1 MRCNFLLISPNS
13 SCVTLIKGLA
23 KINDRIVEGEFV
35 KKNRVKDKGS
45 EGFGLV
51 QLEQTPLDFLE
62 NTRQDTTLYTGRKHD
77 IKQFS

>member
-23 KINDRIVEGEFV
+23 KINYRIVEGEFV
-35 KKNRVKDKGS
+35 KNRVKDKGS

>member
-1 MRCNFLLISPNS
+1 M
-13 SCVTLIKGLA
+13 
-23 KINDRIVEGEFV
+23 EGEFV
-35 KKNRVKDKGS
+35 KNRVKDKGS

-62 NTRQDTTLYTGRKHD
+62 NTRQDMTLYIGRKHD